1 MNYKQTENWILNRLP
16 FYQSQGSKA
25 YKPGLDNI
33 KSFVEHL
40 KINTQD
46 IKLIHVGGTNGKGST
61 CAYLSSIIQES
72 GYRVGT
78 FTSPH
83 FFDYRERIRVNNNKI
98 EKDFISKFIITN
110 RDIIEKLELT
120 FFELSF
126 GMSLSYYIEKNVDYA
141 IIEVGLGGRLDA
153 TNIINPILSVITNIS
168 YDHTEVLGDT
178 LEKIAFE
185 KAGIIKQN
193 TNVIIGERDK
203 DTENVF
209 INIAKKNF
217 AEIIFASDYKS
228 KFENSDIGYLNKNIR
243 TVVQVCSS
251 LNDEEINDNTIEKG
265 ILNIDLNTDFYGR
278 WTVLNDSPKII
289 FDSAHNE
296 SGFIHLSKQLSS
308 LEYDKLYFILSFVKG
323 KNVKKLISHLP
334 DKSLVFFTSSN
345 MSRSMNQIE
354 IEESIGENINF
365 NKNPNRVYN
374 NLLSQASPDDLIII
388 TGSNY
393 IAKEIFYEK

>member
-1 MNYKQTENWILNRLP
+1 LNYKQTEKWILNRLP

-25 YKPGLDNI
+25 YKPGLNNI
-33 KSFVEHL
+33 RSFVDHL
-40 KINTQD
+40 NINIQD

-72 GYRVGT
+72 GYKVGT

-83 FFDYRERIRVNNNKI
+83 FFDYRERIKVNNNKI
-98 EKDFISKFIITN
+98 EKGFISKFIATN
-110 RDIIEKLELT
+110 RNIIEKLELT

-153 TNIINPILSVITNIS
+153 TNIIDPILSVITNIS
-168 YDHTEVLGDT
+168 YDHMEILGNT

-185 KAGIIKQN
+185 KAGIIKRN
-193 TNVIIGERDK
+193 TKVIIGERDK

-209 INIAKKNF
+209 IDISNKNF
-217 AEIIFASDYKS
+217 SEIIFASDYKS
-228 KFENSDIGYLNKNIR
+228 KFENSDVEYFNKNIK
-243 TVVQVCSS
+243 TVVQICRN
-251 LNDEEINDNTIEKG
+251 LNDKNINDNSIETG
-265 ILNIDLNTDFYGR
+265 ILNVDINSDLYGR

-296 SGFIHLSKQLSS
+296 SGFIHLSKQLSL
-308 LEYDKLYFILSFVKG
+308 LEYDRLFFILSFVKG

-334 DKSLVFFTSSN
+334 DKSLFYFTSSN
-345 MSRSMNQIE
+345 ISRSMNHIE

-365 NKNPNRVYN
+365 NKNPKKIYSNI
-374 NLLSQASPDDLIII
+374 LSDASTDDLIII

-393 IAKEIFYEK
+393 IAKEIFS

>member
-1 MNYKQTENWILNRLP
+1 MNHKQTENWILNRLP

-33 KSFVEHL
+33 ISFVDHL
-40 KINTQD
+40 NINFQD
-46 IKLIHVGGTNGKGST
+46 IKLIHIGGTNGKGSA

-72 GYRVGT
+72 GYSVGT

-83 FFDYRERIRVNNNKI
+83 FFDYRERIKVNNNKI
-98 EKDFISKFIITN
+98 EKDFISQFIIKN

-126 GMSLSYYIEKNVDYA
+126 GMSLSYFIEKNVDYA

-168 YDHTEVLGDT
+168 YDHTEILGDT

-193 TNVIIGERDK
+193 TKVIIGERDK

-209 INIAKKNF
+209 IDIANKNF
-217 AEIIFASDYKS
+217 SEIIFASDYNS
-228 KFENSDIGYLNKNIR
+228 KFENSEIEYFNKNIK
-243 TVVQVCSS
+243 TVVQVCRN
-251 LNDEEINDNTIEKG
+251 LNDEKINDNSIEKG
-265 ILNIDLNTDFYGR
+265 ILHVDINTDFYGR
-278 WTVLNDSPKII
+278 WTVLNDCPKII

-296 SGFIHLSKQLSS
+296 SGFNHLSKQLSS
-308 LEYDKLYFILSFVKG
+308 LKYDKLFFILSFVKG
-323 KNVKKLISHLP
+323 KNIKKLVSYLP
-334 DKSLVFFTSSN
+334 DKSLIYFTSSN
-345 MSRSMNQIE
+345 MSRSMNHNE
-354 IEESIGENINF
+354 IQESIGEKINF
-365 NKNPNRVYN
+365 DKDPNRVYN
-374 NLLSQASPDDLIII
+374 NILSQASSDDLIII

-393 IAKEIFYEK
+393 IAKEIFS

>member
-1 MNYKQTENWILNRLP
+1 MNYKQTEKWILNRLP
-16 FYQSQGSKA
+16 FYQFQGSKA

-33 KSFVEHL
+33 RFFVDHL
-40 KINTQD
+40 NVNIQD

-72 GYRVGT
+72 GYKVGT

-83 FFDYRERIRVNNNKI
+83 FFDYRERIKVNNNKI
-98 EKDFISKFIITN
+98 EKGFISKFIEAN
-110 RDIIEKLELT
+110 REIIEKLELT

-168 YDHTEVLGDT
+168 YDHTEILGNT
-178 LEKIAFE
+178 LKKIAFE
-185 KAGIIKQN
+185 KAGIIKKN
-193 TNVIIGERDK
+193 TKVIIGERDK
-203 DTENVF
+203 YTENVF
-209 INIAKKNF
+209 IDIANKNLS
-217 AEIIFASDYKS
+217 EIIFASDYKS
-228 KFENSDIGYLNKNIR
+228 KFENSDIEYFNKNIK
-243 TVVQVCSS
+243 TVVQICRN
-251 LNDEEINDNTIEKG
+251 LNDEKINDNIIEKG
-265 ILNIDLNTDFYGR
+265 ILNVDINTDFYGR

-296 SGFIHLSKQLSS
+296 SGFIHLSKQLSL
-308 LEYDKLYFILSFVKG
+308 LEYDRLFFILSFVKG
-323 KNVKKLISHLP
+323 KNVKKLITYLP
-334 DKSLVFFTSSN
+334 DKSLIYFTSSN
-345 MSRSMNQIE
+345 ISRSMNHFE

-365 NKNPNRVYN
+365 NNNPKKIYSNI
-374 NLLSQASPDDLIII
+374 LSSASSNDLIII

-393 IAKEIFYEK
+393 LAKEIFS

>member
-33 KSFVEHL
+33 RSFVNHL
-40 KINTQD
+40 NINIQD
-46 IKLIHVGGTNGKGST
+46 IKLIHIGGTNGKGST
-61 CAYLSSIIQES
+61 CAFLSSIIQES
-72 GYRVGT
+72 GYKVGT

-83 FFDYRERIRVNNNKI
+83 FFDYRERIKVNNNKI
-98 EKDFISKFIITN
+98 EKDFISKFIVTN

-126 GMSLSYYIEKNVDYA
+126 GMSLSYYIEKKVDYA

-168 YDHTEVLGDT
+168 YDHTEILGNT
-178 LEKIAFE
+178 LKKIAFE

-193 TNVIIGERDK
+193 TKVIIGERDK

-209 INIAKKNF
+209 IDIAHKNF
-217 AEIIFASDYKS
+217 SEIIFASDYKS
-228 KFENSDIGYLNKNIR
+228 KFENSDIEYFNKNIK
-243 TVVQVCSS
+243 TVVQICRN
-251 LNDEEINDNTIEKG
+251 LNDENINDSSIEKG
-265 ILNIDLNTDFYGR
+265 IINVHINTDFYGR

-296 SGFIHLSKQLSS
+296 SGFIHLSKQLS
-308 LEYDKLYFILSFVKG
+308 LLKYDRLFFILSFVKG
-323 KNVKKLISHLP
+323 KNVKKLISYLP
-334 DKSLVFFTSSN
+334 DKSLIYFTSSN
-345 MSRSMNQIE
+345 ISRSMNHTE

-365 NKNPNRVYN
+365 NKNPKKIYSNI
-374 NLLSQASPDDLIII
+374 LSGASPNDLIII

-393 IAKEIFYEK
+393 IAKEVFS

>member
-1 MNYKQTENWILNRLP
+1 MNYKQTEKWILNRLP

-33 KSFVEHL
+33 RSFVDHL
-40 KINTQD
+40 NINIQD

-72 GYRVGT
+72 GYKVGT

-83 FFDYRERIRVNNNKI
+83 FFDYRERIKTNNNKI
-98 EKDFISKFIITN
+98 EKSFISKFINKN
-110 RDIIEKLELT
+110 REVIEKLDLT

-126 GMSLSYYIEKNVDYA
+126 GMSLSYFFEKNVDYA

-168 YDHTEVLGDT
+168 YDHTEILGNT
-178 LEKIAFE
+178 LEKIAIE

-193 TNVIIGERDK
+193 TKVIIGERDK
-203 DTENVF
+203 YTENIF
-209 INIAKKNF
+209 TDIANKNF
-217 AEIIFASDYKS
+217 SEITFASDYKS
-228 KFENSDIGYLNKNIR
+228 KFENSEIEYFNKNIK
-243 TVVQVCSS
+243 TVVQICKN
-251 LNDEEINDNTIEKG
+251 LYDKKINDYSIEKG
-265 ILNIDLNTDFYGR
+265 ILNINSNADFYGK

-308 LEYDKLYFILSFVKG
+308 LKYDKLFFILNFVKG
-323 KNVKKLISHLP
+323 KNIKKLISYLP
-334 DKSLVFFTSSN
+334 DISLIYFTSSN
-345 MSRSMNQIE
+345 MSRSMNRIE
-354 IEESIGENINF
+354 IEQSIGENINF
-365 NKNPNRVYN
+365 DKNPNRVYSN
-374 NLLSQASPDDLIII
+374 ILSQASSGDLIII

-393 IAKEIFYEK
+393 IAKEIFS

>member
-33 KSFVEHL
+33 KSFIDHL
-40 KINTQD
+40 NINIQD
-46 IKLIHVGGTNGKGST
+46 IKLIHIGGTNGKGST

-83 FFDYRERIRVNNNKI
+83 FFDYRERIKVNNNKI
-98 EKDFISKFIITN
+98 EKDFISKFIKTN
-110 RDIIEKLELT
+110 HDIIEKLELT

-126 GMSLSYYIEKNVDYA
+126 GMSLSYYIEKKVDYA

-168 YDHTEVLGDT
+168 YDHTEILGNT
-178 LEKIAFE
+178 LKKIAFE

-193 TNVIIGERDK
+193 TKLIIGERDK
-203 DTENVF
+203 DTENIF
-209 INIAKKNF
+209 IDIANKNF
-217 AEIIFASDYKS
+217 SEIIFASDYKS
-228 KFENSDIGYLNKNIR
+228 KFENSDIEYFNKNIK
-243 TVVQVCSS
+243 TVVQICRN
-251 LNDEEINDNTIEKG
+251 LNDENINDSSIEKG
-265 ILNIDLNTDFYGR
+265 IINVHINTDFYGR

-296 SGFIHLSKQLSS
+296 SGFIHLSKQLS
-308 LEYDKLYFILSFVKG
+308 LLKYDRLFFILSFVKG
-323 KNVKKLISHLP
+323 KNVKKLISYLP
-334 DKSLVFFTSSN
+334 DKSLIYFTSSN
-345 MSRSMNQIE
+345 ISRSMNHTE

-365 NKNPNRVYN
+365 NKNPKKIYSNI
-374 NLLSQASPDDLIII
+374 LSGASPNDLIII

-393 IAKEIFYEK
+393 IAKEVFS

>member
-33 KSFVEHL
+33 RSFVDHL
-40 KINTQD
+40 NINFQD
-46 IKLIHVGGTNGKGST
+46 IKLIHIGGTNGKGST

-83 FFDYRERIRVNNNKI
+83 FFDYRERIKVNNDKI
-98 EKDFISKFIITN
+98 EKGFISKFIITN

-168 YDHTEVLGDT
+168 YDHTEILGNT
-178 LEKIAFE
+178 LKKIAFE

-193 TNVIIGERDK
+193 TKVIIGERDK

-209 INIAKKNF
+209 IDIANKNF
-217 AEIIFASDYKS
+217 SEIIFASDYKS
-228 KFENSDIGYLNKNIR
+228 KFENSEIEYFNKNIK
-243 TVVQVCSS
+243 TVVQICRN
-251 LNDEEINDNTIEKG
+251 LNDKKINDNSIEKG
-265 ILNIDLNTDFYGR
+265 ILNINSNADFYGK
-278 WTVLNDSPKII
+278 WTVLRNNPKII

-308 LEYDKLYFILSFVKG
+308 LEYDKLFFILSFVKG
-323 KNVKKLISHLP
+323 KNIKKLISYLP
-334 DKSLVFFTSSN
+334 DKSLIYYTSSN
-345 MSRSMNQIE
+345 MSRSMNHNE
-354 IEESIGENINF
+354 IEQSIGENINF
-365 NKNPNRVYN
+365 DINPNRVYSN
-374 NLLSQASPDDLIII
+374 ILSQASSDDLIII

-393 IAKEIFYEK
+393 IAKEIFL

>member
-1 MNYKQTENWILNRLP
+1 MNYKQTEDWILNRLP

-25 YKPGLDNI
+25 YNPGLDKI
-33 KSFVEHL
+33 KSFLDHL
-40 KINTQD
+40 NLKLQD
-46 IKLIHVGGTNGKGST
+46 LKLIHVGGTNGKGST

-72 GYRVGT
+72 GYNVGT

-83 FFDYRERIRVNNNKI
+83 FFDFRERIKVNNNKI
-98 EKDFISKFIITN
+98 EKDFISNFIN
-110 RDIIEKLELT
+110 SNLELIEKLELT

-126 GMSLSYYIEKNVDYA
+126 GMSLSYYVEKSVDYA

-153 TNIINPILSVITNIS
+153 TNIISPILSVITNIS
-168 YDHTEVLGDT
+168 YDHTEILGNT
-178 LEKIAFE
+178 LKKIAFE
-185 KAGIIKQN
+185 KAGIIKKN
-193 TNVIIGERDK
+193 TKVIIGERDIE
-203 DTENVF
+203 TENVF
-209 INIAKKNF
+209 IDIAKKNF

-228 KFENSDIGYLNKNIR
+228 KFENSDIGYLNKNIK
-243 TVVQVCSS
+243 TVVQVCRS
-251 LNDEEINDNTIEKG
+251 LNDEKINDNTIEKG

>member
-33 KSFVEHL
+33 KSFIDHL
-40 KINTQD
+40 NINIQD
-46 IKLIHVGGTNGKGST
+46 IKLIHIGGTNGKGST

-83 FFDYRERIRVNNNKI
+83 FFDYRERIKVNNNKI
-98 EKDFISKFIITN
+98 EKDFISKFIKTN
-110 RDIIEKLELT
+110 HDIIEKLELT

-126 GMSLSYYIEKNVDYA
+126 GMSLSYYIEKKVDYA

-168 YDHTEVLGDT
+168 YDHTEILGNT
-178 LEKIAFE
+178 LEKIAIE
-185 KAGIIKQN
+185 KAGIIKQD
-193 TNVIIGERDK
+193 TKVIIGERDK

-209 INIAKKNF
+209 IDIANKNF
-217 AEIIFASDYKS
+217 SEIIFASDYKS
-228 KFENSDIGYLNKNIR
+228 KYENSDIEYFNKNIK
-243 TVVQVCSS
+243 TVVQVCRN
-251 LNDEEINDNTIEKG
+251 LNDEKINDKSIEKG

-296 SGFIHLSKQLSS
+296 SGFIQLSKQLSS

-323 KNVKKLISHLP
+323 KNIKKLISYLP
-334 DKSLVFFTSSN
+334 DKSLIYFTSSN
-345 MSRSMNQIE
+345 MSRSMSHNE
-354 IEESIGENINF
+354 IEQSIGENINF
-365 NKNPNRVYN
+365 DINPKRVYSN
-374 NLLSQASPDDLIII
+374 ILSQASSDDLIII

-393 IAKEIFYEK
+393 IAKEIFS

>member
-1 MNYKQTENWILNRLP
+1 MNYKQTEKWILNRLP

-25 YKPGLDNI
+25 YKPGLNNI
-33 KSFVEHL
+33 RSFVDHL
-40 KINTQD
+40 NINIQN

-72 GYRVGT
+72 GYKVGT

-83 FFDYRERIRVNNNKI
+83 FFDYRERIKVNNNKI
-98 EKDFISKFIITN
+98 EKGFISKFIATN
-110 RDIIEKLELT
+110 RNIIEKLELT

-153 TNIINPILSVITNIS
+153 TNIIDPILSVITNIS
-168 YDHTEVLGDT
+168 YDHMEILGNT

-185 KAGIIKQN
+185 KAGIIKRN
-193 TNVIIGERDK
+193 TKVIIGERDK

-209 INIAKKNF
+209 IDISNKNF
-217 AEIIFASDYKS
+217 SEIIFASDYKS
-228 KFENSDIGYLNKNIR
+228 KFENSDVEYFNKNIK
-243 TVVQVCSS
+243 TVVQICRN
-251 LNDEEINDNTIEKG
+251 LNDKNINDNSIETG
-265 ILNIDLNTDFYGR
+265 ILNVDINSDLYGR

-296 SGFIHLSKQLSS
+296 SGFIHLSKQLSL
-308 LEYDKLYFILSFVKG
+308 LEYDRLFFILSFVKG

-334 DKSLVFFTSSN
+334 DKSLFYFTSSN
-345 MSRSMNQIE
+345 ISRSMNHIE

-365 NKNPNRVYN
+365 NKNPKRIYSNI
-374 NLLSQASPDDLIII
+374 LSDASTDDLIII

-393 IAKEIFYEK
+393 IAKEIFS

>member
-1 MNYKQTENWILNRLP
+1 MNYKQTEEWILSRLP

-33 KSFVEHL
+33 RSFVDHL
-40 KINTQD
+40 NINIQD

-72 GYRVGT
+72 GYKVGT

-83 FFDYRERIRVNNNKI
+83 FFDYRERIKVNNNKI
-98 EKDFISKFIITN
+98 EKGFISKFIETN
-110 RDIIEKLELT
+110 RNIIEELELT

-168 YDHTEVLGDT
+168 YDHTEILGNT
-178 LEKIAFE
+178 LKKIAFE
-185 KAGIIKQN
+185 KAGIIKRN
-193 TNVIIGERDK
+193 TKVIIGERDK

-209 INIAKKNF
+209 IDISNKNF
-217 AEIIFASDYKS
+217 SEIIFASDYKS
-228 KFENSDIGYLNKNIR
+228 KFENSDVEYFNKNIK
-243 TVVQVCSS
+243 TVVQICRN
-251 LNDEEINDNTIEKG
+251 LNDEKINDNSIEKG
-265 ILNIDLNTDFYGR
+265 ILNVDINTDFYGR

-296 SGFIHLSKQLSS
+296 SGFIHLSKQLSL
-308 LEYDKLYFILSFVKG
+308 LEYDKLFFILSFVKG
-323 KNVKKLISHLP
+323 KNVKKLISNLP
-334 DKSLVFFTSSN
+334 DKSLIYFTSSN
-345 MSRSMNQIE
+345 ISRSMNHIE

-365 NKNPNRVYN
+365 NKNPKKIYSNI
-374 NLLSQASPDDLIII
+374 LSDASTDDLIII

-393 IAKEIFYEK
+393 IAKEIFS

>member
-33 KSFVEHL
+33 RSFVDHL
-40 KINTQD
+40 NINFQD
-46 IKLIHVGGTNGKGST
+46 IKLIHIGGTNGKGST

-72 GYRVGT
+72 GYKVGT

-83 FFDYRERIRVNNNKI
+83 FFDYRERIKTNNNKI
-98 EKDFISKFIITN
+98 EKSFISKFINKN
-110 RDIIEKLELT
+110 REVIEKLDLT

-126 GMSLSYYIEKNVDYA
+126 GMSLSYFFEKNVDYA

-168 YDHTEVLGDT
+168 YDHTEILGNT
-178 LEKIAFE
+178 LEKIAIE

-193 TNVIIGERDK
+193 TKVIIGERDK
-203 DTENVF
+203 YTENIF
-209 INIAKKNF
+209 TDIANKNF
-217 AEIIFASDYKS
+217 SEITFASDYKS
-228 KFENSDIGYLNKNIR
+228 KFENSEIEYFNKNIK
-243 TVVQVCSS
+243 TVVQICKN
-251 LNDEEINDNTIEKG
+251 LYDKKINDYSIEKG
-265 ILNIDLNTDFYGR
+265 ILNINSNADFYGK

-308 LEYDKLYFILSFVKG
+308 LKYDKLFFILSFVKG
-323 KNVKKLISHLP
+323 KNIKKLISYLP
-334 DKSLVFFTSSN
+334 DISLIYFTSSN
-345 MSRSMNQIE
+345 MSRSMNRIE
-354 IEESIGENINF
+354 IEQSIGENINF
-365 NKNPNRVYN
+365 DKNPNRVYSN
-374 NLLSQASPDDLIII
+374 ILSQASFADLIII

-393 IAKEIFYEK
+393 IAKEIFS

>member
-1 MNYKQTENWILNRLP
+1 MNYKQTEKWILNRLP

-25 YKPGLDNI
+25 YKPGLNNI
-33 KSFVEHL
+33 RSFVDHL
-40 KINTQD
+40 NINIQD

-72 GYRVGT
+72 GYKVGT

-83 FFDYRERIRVNNNKI
+83 FFDYRERIKVNNNKI
-98 EKDFISKFIITN
+98 EKGFISKFIATN
-110 RDIIEKLELT
+110 RNIIEKLELT

-153 TNIINPILSVITNIS
+153 TNIIDPILSVITNIS
-168 YDHTEVLGDT
+168 YDHMEILGNT

-185 KAGIIKQN
+185 KAGIIKRN
-193 TNVIIGERDK
+193 TKVIIGERDK

-209 INIAKKNF
+209 IDISNKNF
-217 AEIIFASDYKS
+217 SEIIFASDYKS
-228 KFENSDIGYLNKNIR
+228 KFENSDVEYFNKNIK
-243 TVVQVCSS
+243 TVVQICRN
-251 LNDEEINDNTIEKG
+251 LNDKNINDNSIETG
-265 ILNIDLNTDFYGR
+265 ILNVDINSDLYGR

-296 SGFIHLSKQLSS
+296 SGFIHLSKQLSL
-308 LEYDKLYFILSFVKG
+308 LEYDRLFFILSFVKG

-334 DKSLVFFTSSN
+334 DKSLFYFTSSN
-345 MSRSMNQIE
+345 ISRSMNHIE

-365 NKNPNRVYN
+365 NKNPKSIYSNI
-374 NLLSQASPDDLIII
+374 LSDASPNDLIII

-393 IAKEIFYEK
+393 IAREIFS

>member
-33 KSFVEHL
+33 RSFVDHL
-40 KINTQD
+40 NINFQD
-46 IKLIHVGGTNGKGST
+46 IKLIHIGGTNGKGST

-72 GYRVGT
+72 GYKVGT

-83 FFDYRERIRVNNNKI
+83 FFDYRERIKTNNNKI
-98 EKDFISKFIITN
+98 EKSFISKFINKN
-110 RDIIEKLELT
+110 REVIEKLDLT

-126 GMSLSYYIEKNVDYA
+126 GMSLSYFFEKNVDYA

-168 YDHTEVLGDT
+168 YDHTEILGNT
-178 LEKIAFE
+178 LEKIAIE

-193 TNVIIGERDK
+193 TKVIIGERDK
-203 DTENVF
+203 YTENIF
-209 INIAKKNF
+209 TDIANKNF
-217 AEIIFASDYKS
+217 SEITFASDYKS
-228 KFENSDIGYLNKNIR
+228 KFENSEIEYFNKNIK
-243 TVVQVCSS
+243 TVVQICKN
-251 LNDEEINDNTIEKG
+251 LYDKKINDYSIEKG
-265 ILNIDLNTDFYGR
+265 ILNINSNADFYGK

-308 LEYDKLYFILSFVKG
+308 LKYDKLFFILSFVKG
-323 KNVKKLISHLP
+323 KNIKKLISYLP
-334 DKSLVFFTSSN
+334 DISLIYFTSSN
-345 MSRSMNQIE
+345 MSRSMNRIE
-354 IEESIGENINF
+354 IEQSIGENINF
-365 NKNPNRVYN
+365 DKNPNRVYSN
-374 NLLSQASPDDLIII
+374 ILSQASSGDLIII

-393 IAKEIFYEK
+393 IAKEIFS

>member
-16 FYQSQGSKA
+16 FYQTQGSKA

-40 KINTQD
+40 NINTQD

-83 FFDYRERIRVNNNKI
+83 FFDYRERIKVNNNKI

-126 GMSLSYYIEKNVDYA
+126 GMSLAYYIEKNVDYA

-209 INIAKKNF
+209 IDIAKKNF

-228 KFENSDIGYLNKNIR
+228 KFENSDIGYLNKNIK

-251 LNDEEINDNTIEKG
+251 LNDEKINDNTIEKG
-265 ILNIDLNTDFYGR
+265 ILNINLNTDFYGR

-296 SGFIHLSKQLSS
+296 SGFIHISKQLSS
-308 LEYDKLYFILSFVKG
+308 LEYNKLYFILSFVKG

-334 DKSLVFFTSSN
+334 DKSLVYFTSSN

-354 IEESIGENINF
+354 IEEIIGENINF

-393 IAKEIFYEK
+393 IAKEIFL

>member
-1 MNYKQTENWILNRLP
+1 LNYKQTENWILNRLP

-33 KSFVEHL
+33 RSFVNHL
-40 KINTQD
+40 NINIQD
-46 IKLIHVGGTNGKGST
+46 IKLIHIGGTNGKGST
-61 CAYLSSIIQES
+61 CAFLSSIIQES
-72 GYRVGT
+72 GYKVGT

-83 FFDYRERIRVNNNKI
+83 FFDYRERIKVNNNKI
-98 EKDFISKFIITN
+98 EKDFISKFIVTN

-126 GMSLSYYIEKNVDYA
+126 GMSLSYYIEKKVDYA

-168 YDHTEVLGDT
+168 YDHTEILGNT
-178 LEKIAFE
+178 LKKIAFE

-193 TNVIIGERDK
+193 TKVIIGERDK
-203 DTENVF
+203 DTENIF
-209 INIAKKNF
+209 IDIANKNF
-217 AEIIFASDYKS
+217 SEIIFASDYKS
-228 KFENSDIGYLNKNIR
+228 KFENSDIEYFNKNIK
-243 TVVQVCSS
+243 TVVQICRN
-251 LNDEEINDNTIEKG
+251 LNDENINDSSIEKG
-265 ILNIDLNTDFYGR
+265 IINVHINTDFYGR

-296 SGFIHLSKQLSS
+296 SGFIHLSKQLS
-308 LEYDKLYFILSFVKG
+308 LLKYDRLFFILSFVKG
-323 KNVKKLISHLP
+323 KNVKKLISYLP
-334 DKSLVFFTSSN
+334 DKSLIYFTSSN
-345 MSRSMNQIE
+345 ISRSMNHTE

-365 NKNPNRVYN
+365 NKNPKKIYSNI
-374 NLLSQASPDDLIII
+374 LSGASPNDLIII

-393 IAKEIFYEK
+393 IAKEVFS

>member
-40 KINTQD
+40 NINTQD

-83 FFDYRERIRVNNNKI
+83 FFDYRERIKVNNNKI

-209 INIAKKNF
+209 IDIAKKNF

-228 KFENSDIGYLNKNIR
+228 KFENSDIGYLNKNIK

-251 LNDEEINDNTIEKG
+251 LNDEKINDNTIEKG
-265 ILNIDLNTDFYGR
+265 ILNINLNTDFYGR

-296 SGFIHLSKQLSS
+296 SGFIHISKQLSS
-308 LEYDKLYFILSFVKG
+308 LEYNKLYFILSFVKG

-334 DKSLVFFTSSN
+334 DKSLVYFTSSN

-354 IEESIGENINF
+354 IEEIIGENINF

>member
-40 KINTQD
+40 NINTQD

-83 FFDYRERIRVNNNKI
+83 FFDYRERIKVNNNKI
-98 EKDFISKFIITN
+98 EKDFISQFIINN

-209 INIAKKNF
+209 IDIAKKNF

-354 IEESIGENINF
+354 IEESIGKNINF
-365 NKNPNRVYN
+365 NKNPNRAYN

>member
-33 KSFVEHL
+33 RSFVDHL
-40 KINTQD
+40 NINIQD
-46 IKLIHVGGTNGKGST
+46 IKLIHIGGTNGKGST

-83 FFDYRERIRVNNNKI
+83 FFDYRERIKVNNNKI
-98 EKDFISKFIITN
+98 EKAFISKFIITN

-168 YDHTEVLGDT
+168 YDHTEILGNT
-178 LEKIAFE
+178 LKKIAFE

-193 TNVIIGERDK
+193 TKVIIGERDK

-209 INIAKKNF
+209 IDIANKNF
-217 AEIIFASDYKS
+217 SEIIFASDYKS
-228 KFENSDIGYLNKNIR
+228 KFENSEIEYFNKNIK
-243 TVVQVCSS
+243 TVVQICRN
-251 LNDEEINDNTIEKG
+251 LNDKKINDNSIEKG
-265 ILNIDLNTDFYGR
+265 ILNINSNADFYGK
-278 WTVLNDSPKII
+278 WTVLRNNPKII

-308 LEYDKLYFILSFVKG
+308 LEYDKLFFILSFVKG
-323 KNVKKLISHLP
+323 KNIKKLISYLP
-334 DKSLVFFTSSN
+334 DKSLIYYTSSN
-345 MSRSMNQIE
+345 MSRSMNHNE
-354 IEESIGENINF
+354 IEQSIGENINF
-365 NKNPNRVYN
+365 DINPNRVYS
-374 NLLSQASPDDLIII
+374 NLLSQASSDDLIII

-393 IAKEIFYEK
+393 IAKEIFL

>member
-33 KSFVEHL
+33 RSFVNHL
-40 KINTQD
+40 NINIQD
-46 IKLIHVGGTNGKGST
+46 IKLIHIGGTNGKGST

-72 GYRVGT
+72 GYNVGT

-83 FFDYRERIRVNNNKI
+83 FFDYRERIKVNNNKI
-98 EKDFISKFIITN
+98 EKGFISNFIEAN
-110 RDIIEKLELT
+110 LEIIEKLELT

-168 YDHTEVLGDT
+168 YDHTEILGNT
-178 LEKIAFE
+178 LKKIAFE

-193 TNVIIGERDK
+193 TKVIIGERDK
-203 DTENVF
+203 YTENVF
-209 INIAKKNF
+209 IDIAHKNLS
-217 AEIIFASDYKS
+217 EIIFASDYKS
-228 KFENSDIGYLNKNIR
+228 KFENSDIEYFNKNIK
-243 TVVQVCSS
+243 TVVQICRN
-251 LNDEEINDNTIEKG
+251 LNDEKINDNSIEKG
-265 ILNIDLNTDFYGR
+265 ILNVHINTDFYGR

-296 SGFIHLSKQLSS
+296 SGFIHLSKQLSL
-308 LEYDKLYFILSFVKG
+308 LEYDKLFFILSFVKG
-323 KNVKKLISHLP
+323 KNVKKLISYLP
-334 DKSLVFFTSSN
+334 DKSLIYFTSSN
-345 MSRSMNQIE
+345 ISRSMNHIE

-365 NKNPNRVYN
+365 NKNPKKIYSNI
-374 NLLSQASPDDLIII
+374 LSSASSNDLIII

-393 IAKEIFYEK
+393 IAKEIFS

>member
-1 MNYKQTENWILNRLP
+1 LNYKQTENWILNRLP

-33 KSFVEHL
+33 KSFIDHL
-40 KINTQD
+40 NINIQD
-46 IKLIHVGGTNGKGST
+46 IKLIHIGGTNGKGST

-83 FFDYRERIRVNNNKI
+83 FFDYRERIKVNNNKI
-98 EKDFISKFIITN
+98 EKDFISKFIKTN
-110 RDIIEKLELT
+110 HDIIEKLELT

-126 GMSLSYYIEKNVDYA
+126 GMSLSYYIEKKVDYA

-168 YDHTEVLGDT
+168 YDHTEILGNT
-178 LEKIAFE
+178 LEKIAIE

-193 TNVIIGERDK
+193 TKVIIGERDK

-209 INIAKKNF
+209 IDIANKNF
-217 AEIIFASDYKS
+217 SEIIFASDYKS
-228 KFENSDIGYLNKNIR
+228 KYENSDIEYFNKNIK
-243 TVVQVCSS
+243 TVVQVCRN
-251 LNDEEINDNTIEKG
+251 LNDEKINDKSIEKG

-296 SGFIHLSKQLSS
+296 SGFIQLSKQLSS

-323 KNVKKLISHLP
+323 KNIKKLISYLP
-334 DKSLVFFTSSN
+334 DKSLIYFTSSN
-345 MSRSMNQIE
+345 MSRSMSHNE
-354 IEESIGENINF
+354 IEKSIGENINF
-365 NKNPNRVYN
+365 DINPKRVYSN
-374 NLLSQASPDDLIII
+374 ILSQASSDDLIII

-393 IAKEIFYEK
+393 IAKEIFS

>member
-33 KSFVEHL
+33 ISFVDHL
-40 KINTQD
+40 NINFQD
-46 IKLIHVGGTNGKGST
+46 IKLIHIGGTNGKGST

-83 FFDYRERIRVNNNKI
+83 FFDYRERIKVNNNKI
-98 EKDFISKFIITN
+98 EKDFISQFIINN

-168 YDHTEVLGDT
+168 YDHTEILGDT

-193 TNVIIGERDK
+193 TKVIIGERDK

-209 INIAKKNF
+209 IDIANKNF
-217 AEIIFASDYKS
+217 SEIIFASDYNS
-228 KFENSDIGYLNKNIR
+228 KFENSEIEYFNKNIK
-243 TVVQVCSS
+243 TVVQVCRN
-251 LNDEEINDNTIEKG
+251 LNDEKINDNSIEKG
-265 ILNIDLNTDFYGR
+265 ILHVDINTDFYGR
-278 WTVLNDSPKII
+278 WTVLNDYPKII

-308 LEYDKLYFILSFVKG
+308 LEYDKLFFILSFVKG
-323 KNVKKLISHLP
+323 KNIKKLISYLP
-334 DKSLVFFTSSN
+334 DKSLIYYTSSN
-345 MSRSMNQIE
+345 MSRSMNHNE
-354 IEESIGENINF
+354 IEQSIGENINF
-365 NKNPNRVYN
+365 DINPNRVYSN
-374 NLLSQASPDDLIII
+374 ILSQASSDDLIII

-393 IAKEIFYEK
+393 IAKEIFS

>member
-33 KSFVEHL
+33 KSFVEYL
-40 KINTQD
+40 NINNQD
-46 IKLIHVGGTNGKGST
+46 IKFIHVGGTNGKGST

-83 FFDYRERIRVNNNKI
+83 FFDYRERIKVNNNKI

-168 YDHTEVLGDT
+168 YDHTEILGDT

-209 INIAKKNF
+209 IDIAKKNF

>member
-1 MNYKQTENWILNRLP
+1 MNYKQTEKWILNRLP

-25 YKPGLDNI
+25 YKPGLNNI
-33 KSFVEHL
+33 RSFVDHL
-40 KINTQD
+40 NINIQD

-72 GYRVGT
+72 GYKVGT

-83 FFDYRERIRVNNNKI
+83 FFDYRERIKVNNDKI
-98 EKDFISKFIITN
+98 EKGFISKFIETN
-110 RDIIEKLELT
+110 RNIIEELELT

-153 TNIINPILSVITNIS
+153 TNIIDPILSVITNIS
-168 YDHTEVLGDT
+168 YDHMEILGNT

-193 TNVIIGERDK
+193 TKVIIGERDK

-209 INIAKKNF
+209 IDIAQKNF
-217 AEIIFASDYKS
+217 SEIIFASDEKS
-228 KFENSDIGYLNKNIR
+228 KFENSDIEYFNKNIK
-243 TVVQVCSS
+243 TVVQICRN
-251 LNDEEINDNTIEKG
+251 LNDKNINDNSIEKG
-265 ILNIDLNTDFYGR
+265 ILNVDINSDFYGR

-296 SGFIHLSKQLSS
+296 SGFIHLSKQLSL
-308 LEYDKLYFILSFVKG
+308 LEYDKLFFILSFVKG
-323 KNVKKLISHLP
+323 KNVKKLISNLP
-334 DKSLVFFTSSN
+334 DKSLIYFTSSN
-345 MSRSMNQIE
+345 ISRSMNHIE

-365 NKNPNRVYN
+365 NKNPKKIYSSILND
-374 NLLSQASPDDLIII
+374 ASPNDLIII

-393 IAKEIFYEK
+393 IAKEIFS

>member
-40 KINTQD
+40 NINTQD

-83 FFDYRERIRVNNNKI
+83 FFDYRERIKVNNNKI
-98 EKDFISKFIITN
+98 EKDFISQFIINN

-168 YDHTEVLGDT
+168 YDHTEILGNT

-193 TNVIIGERDK
+193 TKVIIGERDK

-209 INIAKKNF
+209 IDIANKNF
-217 AEIIFASDYKS
+217 SEIIFASDYNS
-228 KFENSDIGYLNKNIR
+228 KFENSEIEYFNKNIK
-243 TVVQVCSS
+243 TVVQVCRN
-251 LNDEEINDNTIEKG
+251 LNDEKINDNSIEKG
-265 ILNIDLNTDFYGR
+265 ILHVDINTDFYGR
-278 WTVLNDSPKII
+278 WTVLNDCPKII

-296 SGFIHLSKQLSS
+296 SGFNHLSKQLSS
-308 LEYDKLYFILSFVKG
+308 LKYDKLFFILSFVKG
-323 KNVKKLISHLP
+323 KNIKKLVSYLP
-334 DKSLVFFTSSN
+334 DKSLIYFTSSN
-345 MSRSMNQIE
+345 MSRSMNHNE
-354 IEESIGENINF
+354 IQESIGEKINF
-365 NKNPNRVYN
+365 DKDPNRVYN
-374 NLLSQASPDDLIII
+374 NILSQASSDDLIII

-393 IAKEIFYEK
+393 IAKEIFS

>member
-25 YKPGLDNI
+25 YKPGLDKI
-33 KSFVEHL
+33 KSFIDHL
-40 KINTQD
+40 NVNIQD
-46 IKLIHVGGTNGKGST
+46 IKLIHIGGTNGKGST
-61 CAYLSSIIQES
+61 CAFLSSIIQES
-72 GYRVGT
+72 GYKVGT

-83 FFDYRERIRVNNNKI
+83 FFDYRERIKVNNNKI
-98 EKDFISKFIITN
+98 EKDFISKFIVTN

-126 GMSLSYYIEKNVDYA
+126 GMSLSYYIEKKVDYA

-168 YDHTEVLGDT
+168 YDHTEILGNT
-178 LEKIAFE
+178 LKKIAFE

-193 TNVIIGERDK
+193 TKVIIGERDK
-203 DTENVF
+203 DTENIF
-209 INIAKKNF
+209 IDIANKNF
-217 AEIIFASDYKS
+217 SEIIFASDYKS
-228 KFENSDIGYLNKNIR
+228 KFENSDIEYFNKNIK
-243 TVVQVCSS
+243 TVVQICRN
-251 LNDEEINDNTIEKG
+251 LNDENINDSSIEKG
-265 ILNIDLNTDFYGR
+265 IINVHINTDFYGR

-296 SGFIHLSKQLSS
+296 SGFIHLSKQLS
-308 LEYDKLYFILSFVKG
+308 LLKYDRLFFILSFVKG
-323 KNVKKLISHLP
+323 KNVKKLISYLP
-334 DKSLVFFTSSN
+334 DKSLIYFTSSN
-345 MSRSMNQIE
+345 ISRSMNHTE

-365 NKNPNRVYN
+365 NKNPKKIYSNI
-374 NLLSQASPDDLIII
+374 LSGASPNDLIII

-393 IAKEIFYEK
+393 IAKEVFS

>member
-1 MNYKQTENWILNRLP
+1 MNYKQTEKWILNRLP

-33 KSFVEHL
+33 RSFVDHL
-40 KINTQD
+40 NINIQD

-72 GYRVGT
+72 GYKVGT

-83 FFDYRERIRVNNNKI
+83 FFDYRERIKVNNNKI
-98 EKDFISKFIITN
+98 EKGFISKFIVTN

-168 YDHTEVLGDT
+168 YDHTEILGNT
-178 LEKIAFE
+178 LKKIAFE

-193 TNVIIGERDK
+193 TKVIIGERDK
-203 DTENVF
+203 YTENVF
-209 INIAKKNF
+209 IDIANKNLS
-217 AEIIFASDYKS
+217 EIIFASDYKS
-228 KFENSDIGYLNKNIR
+228 KFENSDIEYFNKNIN
-243 TVVQVCSS
+243 TVVQICRN
-251 LNDEEINDNTIEKG
+251 LYDEKINDNSIEKG
-265 ILNIDLNTDFYGR
+265 ILNVDINTDFYGR

-296 SGFIHLSKQLSS
+296 SGFIHLSKQLSL
-308 LEYDKLYFILSFVKG
+308 LEYDRLFFILSFVKG
-323 KNVKKLISHLP
+323 KNVKKLVSYLP
-334 DKSLVFFTSSN
+334 DKSLIYFTSSN
-345 MSRSMNQIE
+345 ISRSMNHDE

-365 NKNPNRVYN
+365 NKNPRMIYSNI
-374 NLLSQASPDDLIII
+374 LSGASPNDLIII

-393 IAKEIFYEK
+393 IAKEIFS

>member
-1 MNYKQTENWILNRLP
+1 MNYKQTEKWILNRLP

-25 YKPGLDNI
+25 YKPGLNNI
-33 KSFVEHL
+33 RSFVDHL
-40 KINTQD
+40 NINIQD

-72 GYRVGT
+72 GYKVGT

-83 FFDYRERIRVNNNKI
+83 FFDYRERIKVNNNKI
-98 EKDFISKFIITN
+98 EKGFISKFIATN
-110 RDIIEKLELT
+110 RNIIEKLELT

-153 TNIINPILSVITNIS
+153 TNIIDPILSVITNIS
-168 YDHTEVLGDT
+168 YDHMEILGNT

-185 KAGIIKQN
+185 KAGIIKRN
-193 TNVIIGERDK
+193 TKVIIGERDK

-209 INIAKKNF
+209 IDISNKNF
-217 AEIIFASDYKS
+217 SEIIFASDYKS
-228 KFENSDIGYLNKNIR
+228 KFENSDVEYFNKNIK
-243 TVVQVCSS
+243 TVVQICRN
-251 LNDEEINDNTIEKG
+251 LNDKNINDNSIETG
-265 ILNIDLNTDFYGR
+265 ILNVDINSDLYGR

-296 SGFIHLSKQLSS
+296 SGFIHLSKQLSL
-308 LEYDKLYFILSFVKG
+308 LEYDRLFFILSFVKG

-334 DKSLVFFTSSN
+334 DKSLFYFTSSN
-345 MSRSMNQIE
+345 ISRSMNHIE

-365 NKNPNRVYN
+365 NKNPKRIYSNI
-374 NLLSQASPDDLIII
+374 LSDASTDDLIII

-393 IAKEIFYEK
+393 IAKEIFS

>member
-1 MNYKQTENWILNRLP
+1 LNYKQTENWILNRLP

-33 KSFVEHL
+33 RSFVNHL
-40 KINTQD
+40 NINIQD
-46 IKLIHVGGTNGKGST
+46 IKLIHIGGTNGKGSS

-72 GYRVGT
+72 GYNVGT

-83 FFDYRERIRVNNNKI
+83 FFDYRERIKVNNNKI
-98 EKDFISKFIITN
+98 EKGFISKFIEAN
-110 RDIIEKLELT
+110 REIIEKLELT

-153 TNIINPILSVITNIS
+153 TNIISPILSVITNIS
-168 YDHTEVLGDT
+168 YDHTEILGNT
-178 LEKIAFE
+178 LKKIAFE

-193 TNVIIGERDK
+193 TKVIIGERDK

-209 INIAKKNF
+209 IDIAHKNF
-217 AEIIFASDYKS
+217 SEIIFASDYKS
-228 KFENSDIGYLNKNIR
+228 KFENSDIEYFNKNIK
-243 TVVQVCSS
+243 TVDQICRN
-251 LNDEEINDNTIEKG
+251 LNDENINDNSIEKG
-265 ILNIDLNTDFYGR
+265 IINVHINTDFYGR

-296 SGFIHLSKQLSS
+296 SGFIHLSKQLSL
-308 LEYDKLYFILSFVKG
+308 LEYDRLFFILSFVKG
-323 KNVKKLISHLP
+323 KNVKKLITYLP
-334 DKSLVFFTSSN
+334 DKSLIYFTYSN
-345 MSRSMNQIE
+345 ISRSMNHIE

-365 NKNPNRVYN
+365 DKNPKKTYSKI
-374 NLLSQASPDDLIII
+374 LSVASPNDLIII

-393 IAKEIFYEK
+393 IAKEIFS

>member
-1 MNYKQTENWILNRLP
+1 LNYKQTESWILNRLP

-33 KSFVEHL
+33 RSFVNHL
-40 KINTQD
+40 NINIQD
-46 IKLIHVGGTNGKGST
+46 IKLIHIGGTNGKGST
-61 CAYLSSIIQES
+61 CAFLSSIIQES
-72 GYRVGT
+72 GYKVGT

-83 FFDYRERIRVNNNKI
+83 FFDYRERIKVNNNKI
-98 EKDFISKFIITN
+98 EKDFISKFIVTN

-126 GMSLSYYIEKNVDYA
+126 GMSLSYYIEKKVDYA

-168 YDHTEVLGDT
+168 YDHTEILGNT
-178 LEKIAFE
+178 LKKIAFE

-193 TNVIIGERDK
+193 TKLIIGERDK
-203 DTENVF
+203 DTENIF
-209 INIAKKNF
+209 IDIANKNF
-217 AEIIFASDYKS
+217 SEIIFASDYKS
-228 KFENSDIGYLNKNIR
+228 KFENSDIEYFNKNIK
-243 TVVQVCSS
+243 TVVQICRN
-251 LNDEEINDNTIEKG
+251 LNDENINDSSIEKG
-265 ILNIDLNTDFYGR
+265 IINVHINTDFYGR

-296 SGFIHLSKQLSS
+296 SGFIHLSKQLS
-308 LEYDKLYFILSFVKG
+308 LLKYDRLFFILSFVKG
-323 KNVKKLISHLP
+323 KNVKKLISYLP
-334 DKSLVFFTSSN
+334 DKSLIYFTSSN
-345 MSRSMNQIE
+345 ISRSMNHTE

-365 NKNPNRVYN
+365 NKNPKKIYSNI
-374 NLLSQASPDDLIII
+374 LSGASPNDLIII

-393 IAKEIFYEK
+393 IAKEVFS